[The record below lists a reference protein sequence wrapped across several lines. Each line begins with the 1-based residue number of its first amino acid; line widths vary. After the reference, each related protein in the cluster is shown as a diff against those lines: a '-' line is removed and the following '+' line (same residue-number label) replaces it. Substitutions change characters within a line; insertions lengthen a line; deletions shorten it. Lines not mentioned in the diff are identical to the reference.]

1 MTFRGMGGANFSSF
15 CLPRSV
21 GFVVIGGAC
30 LVLFGPLRAESW
42 HLAGLTAAVVLA
54 VVNVSKPWARIALSG
69 LLAAAITLL
78 VCQDRL
84 AQRWPA
90 SADGERVIARVQV
103 DSLIV
108 REGGSLEFDARVD
121 IESPVPL
128 ARSLRARI
136 RWNEAGNILQSGD
149 TWRLMLRMARPRPAR
164 NPGGF
169 DSAREALRDRFDAT
183 ATVVSSWSGNER
195 LSRGGS
201 WLLRTRARLAD
212 DIRAQVVD
220 RDAAALFAGLAVGA
234 TGAISREQWQ
244 VFSITGT
251 THLVAIS
258 GLHVTLFA
266 WLAAGFAR
274 WLWRHCKPLVSGV
287 ERERFAAAVGVT
299 AALGYALLAGFE
311 VPTQRTVVMLAVW
324 WLLRLSGR
332 EQRGFEV
339 LSLAMLAVW
348 LFDPLAPLAAGFWLS
363 FIAMGTLLL
372 GDLIRAQG
380 SPEVTGWLGSVWSG
394 LRVQW
399 RVSLALVPAT
409 LAWFSSVS
417 ISGVAV
423 NLAAIPIF
431 SFVLVPLVLAA
442 TTLQT
447 LSAELARHVWHL
459 TEWIYLTIWP
469 TMLWVAEQPFASWKV
484 MLPWPSLVALTL
496 LVPLWLLPVPWR
508 WRVASAVL
516 LLPAALPSW
525 WSGVS
530 IPSGQARIWVL
541 DGGDGAALLVFT
553 HRHTLVYDT
562 AEVFGSAGRRAESL
576 VLPALLAAHRSH
588 IDTLVLSR
596 SHGLRAAG
604 VGVLLARTTVG
615 RVTAGGQ
622 WPGAPEV
629 VESCASPRRWQWD
642 QVQFRTFAAAGPDRS
657 CMLHVSVTDGPS
669 LLVPERLDA
678 QEARA
683 LLEDAAQAAALTAN
697 VVLAPR
703 RGSPTAVTASFVS
716 AVAPRWVV
724 VSAREHGARR
734 ERQLVERW
742 ALPPD
747 RILSTATAGMIEI
760 ELAPRAPA
768 RVKAVGAM
776 GARRIWQGD
785 GPR

>member
-1 MTFRGMGGANFSSF
+1 M
-15 CLPRSV
+15 
-21 GFVVIGGAC
+21 
-30 LVLFGPLRAESW
+30 LFGPLRAELW
-42 HLAGLTAAVVLA
+42 HLLVLA
-54 VVNVSKPWARIALSG
+54 VGLALAFVHIAKPRARIVFSG

-78 VCQDRL
+78 VCQDRM

-90 SADGERVIARVQV
+90 TADGERVIALVTV
-103 DSLIV
+103 DSLVV
-108 REGGSLEFDARVD
+108 REGGSLEFDAQLD
-121 IESPVPL
+121 IESPAPL
-128 ARSLRARI
+128 ARSLRARV
-136 RWNEAGNILQSGD
+136 RWNEAGNVLQSGD
-149 TWRLMLRMARPRPAR
+149 TWRLMLRMARPRSAR

-169 DSAREALRDRFDAT
+169 DQAREALRDRFDAT

-195 LSRGGS
+195 LSRGGG
-201 WLLRTRARLAD
+201 WLLRTRAQLAD

-274 WLWRHCKPLVSGV
+274 WLWRHCRLLVRTV
-287 ERERFAAAVGVT
+287 ERERFAAVIGVT

-348 LFDPLAPLAAGFWLS
+348 IFDPLAPLAAGFWLS

-372 GDLIRAQG
+372 GDLIRTHD
-380 SPEVTGWLGSVWSG
+380 SPVVTGWLGSVWSG
-394 LRVQW
+394 LLVQW
-399 RVSLALVPAT
+399 RVSVALVPAT

-423 NLAAIPIF
+423 NLVAIPIF
-431 SFVLVPLVLAA
+431 SFVLVPLVLAGTA
-442 TTLQT
+442 LQT
-447 LSAELARHVWHL
+447 LSADLASHVWQL
-459 TEWIYLTIWP
+459 TEWIYLSIWP
-469 TMLWVAEQPFASWKV
+469 AMLWVAEQPIASWKV
-484 MLPWPSLVALTL
+484 MLPWPSLIALTV

-508 WRVASAVL
+508 WRVASVAL

-553 HRHTLVYDT
+553 RRHTLVYDT

-576 VLPALLAAHRSH
+576 VLPALRAAHRAH

-604 VGVLLARTTVG
+604 VGVLLARTTVD

-622 WPGAPEV
+622 WPGAPEL
-629 VESCASPRRWQWD
+629 VESCASPRQWQWD
-642 QVQFRTFAAAGPDRS
+642 HVQFQTFAAAGPDRS
-657 CMLHVSVTDGPS
+657 CVLRVSVTEGPS

-678 QEARA
+678 EEARA
-683 LLEDAAQAAALTAN
+683 LLEDSAQAAALAAN

-703 RGSPTAVTASFVS
+703 RGSPAAVPASFAS
-716 AVAPRWVV
+716 AVAPRWVI
-724 VSAREHGARR
+724 VSAREHGERR

-768 RVKAVGAM
+768 RVKAMGAM
-776 GARRIWQGD
+776 ASPRIWQGAS
-785 GPR
+785 PP